1 MGNITLQDKM
11 PKKTNVITR
20 SSISHVA
27 TTQEFSPIGDNKK
40 IFYYGKDISSI
51 NLTVQSLDKKGFSP
65 DKQFKLFSDEFSGE
79 IKLDSINVNEYSELP
94 YTITQISGI
103 GKSNEQ
109 IKVVNS
115 NNIKIIKGL
124 EDIYSLNWQTTYTPH
139 LGTGYSFSV
148 SAKTKELANKETFSF
163 SVGEKTFNIGKKSAK
178 LLNITKQLN
187 RVYSGVAISKS
198 DPLPLVLSKTVVIS
212 TTENPLLSNIVDG
225 DKVLF
230 YSATKINN
238 LFHTYIKKGDV
249 VGFLSELIGNEIKIT
264 EGKNISPVLQAL
276 KNTSTAGG
284 SLVNNRINE
293 AITKFLQPKICTV
306 GDIISQILNFIGMEF
321 YYSYQTD
328 SYTIDSPRILYFEGN
343 KSDITLSK
351 DDVIS
356 INSHNNLASTPS
368 LMIPNIDFKNM
379 TLSSIAQNC
388 SQMLAGYI
396 LKKMS
401 KIKDLPV
408 FKIETFSVPEILFPV
423 EKELNKK
430 SLFEKMNGYFSDVW
444 LYYAGLSMRSVF
456 SNINNGS
463 IQIVPNFDIIEPH
476 KWYKIED
483 TWYYVTSISISFSRG
498 SIIMNLQYSG
508 IYDQDLY
515 KILDELKQIMGN
527 STQCEKTF
535 NDFFKDKH
543 TPFNQKV
550 SNKSKPS
557 EVIKDIKNQNIK
569 QLDF

>member
-11 PKKTNVITR
+11 LEKTNVITR

-27 TTQEFSPIGDNKK
+27 TTQEFSPIGNNKK

-65 DKQFKLFSDEFSGE
+65 DKQFKLFSNEFSGE

-109 IKVVNS
+109 INVVNS
-115 NNIKIIKGL
+115 DNIKIIKGL

-139 LGTGYSFSV
+139 LGTGYSLSV

-187 RVYSGVAISKS
+187 RVYSGVSISKS

-212 TTENPLLSNIVDG
+212 TTENPLLLDIVGG

-264 EGKNISPVLQAL
+264 EGRNISPVLQAL
-276 KNTSTAGG
+276 KNTSTTGG

-293 AITKFLQPKICTV
+293 AVTKFLQPKICTV

-343 KSDITLSK
+343 KSDIVLSK

-356 INSHNNLASTPS
+356 ISSNNNLASTPS

-401 KIKDLPV
+401 KLKDLPV

-456 SNINNGS
+456 SNINNGN

-515 KILDELKQIMGN
+515 KILDELKQIMGD

-535 NDFFKDKH
+535 NDFFKDKY

-557 EVIKDIKNQNIK
+557 EVIEDIKNQNIK